1 MTSSIR
7 KALLRGVGFAA
18 ASGALIAG
26 PVFAAETAIKA
37 EPSQAAALEIPA
49 AEQQISQ
56 AAPEVAQGYGTPVVA
71 EVIEVDDQ
79 AEGFYVTIGGGF
91 SDASDMSYRTSDIG
105 FTNFNGD
112 LEFGGGF
119 SGDVGIGYDFGAIR
133 TELTY
138 VYSRGSVN
146 GISASANN
154 IYGVFDTGT
163 AQTNS
168 VSGII
173 NKSDVMGSVYLDI
186 PTGTRFVPYIGG
198 GIGYTNI
205 STPSFTA
212 GGYRTASANKGLLG
226 WQGKV
231 GVSYVASY
239 NFDVYAE
246 GVYQGASSFYT
257 GDVHYGSY
265 NSWGAKAGFRY
276 RFGAREEVVVVE
288 PAPAPAPEPAPP
300 APEPA
305 PMPAPMPAPEPIR
318 GLW

>member
-1 MTSSIR
+1 MLETDDFVVIR
-7 KALLRGVGFAA
+7 FQTEARNKKPVGVYW
-18 ASGALIAG
+18 LQAG
-26 PVFAAETAIKA
+26 
-37 EPSQAAALEIPA
+37 
-49 AEQQISQ
+49 
-56 AAPEVAQGYGTPVVA
+56 VVA
-71 EVIEVDDQ
+71 GAQALGVPELP
-79 AEGFYVTIGGGF
+79 AEGRFF
-91 SDASDMSYRTSDIG
+91 PD
-105 FTNFNGD
+105 
-112 LEFGGGF
+112 
-119 SGDVGIGYDFGAIR
+119 
-133 TELTY
+133 TY

-288 PAPAPAPEPAPP
+288 PAPAPAPEPAPMP
-300 APEPA
+300 APE
-305 PMPAPMPAPEPIR
+305 PAPMPAPEPIR